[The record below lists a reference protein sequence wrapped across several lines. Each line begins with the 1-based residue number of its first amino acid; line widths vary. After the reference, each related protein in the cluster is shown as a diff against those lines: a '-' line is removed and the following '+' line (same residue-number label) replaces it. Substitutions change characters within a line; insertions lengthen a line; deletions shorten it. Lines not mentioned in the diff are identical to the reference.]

1 MKSASVKLYRLQR
14 MPGLTERGEHFTPER
29 RYDEIL
35 L

>member
-14 MPGLTERGEHFTPER
+14 MPGLTGKRRHFTPER